1 MKLTKMGYLP
11 APIALS
17 QGLVRSPA
25 EKDRAT
31 IKASLKTVRNFIELF
46 EDLHWEID
54 EDYDEHG
61 ATGEH
66 P

>member
-1 MKLTKMGYLP
+1 MSDVG
-11 APIALS
+11 IR

-25 EKDRAT
+25 EKDGAT
-31 IKASLKTVRNFIELF
+31 IRASLKIVRNFIELF
-46 EDLHWEID
+46 EDLQWEID

-66 P
+66 PQSGI